1 MTNIPNYANKF
12 INLYQQC
19 NKLRQMQEIYQY
31 KNIIFVK
38 GFKKKM
44 N

>member
-1 MTNIPNYANKF
+1 MTNIPNYTNKF
-12 INLYQQC
+12 IKLYQI
-19 NKLRQMQEIYQY
+19 QEKYQY

>member
-1 MTNIPNYANKF
+1 MPTI
-12 INLYQQC
+12 QQIVPIYI
-19 NKLRQMQEIYQY
+19 KLRQITTNYDKLQQKHQY

>member
-1 MTNIPNYANKF
+1 MTNIPNYANKCYTKHKKF
-12 INLYQQC
+12 I
-19 NKLRQMQEIYQY
+19 KLRQMQQKYQY